1 MIKNENIVALATP
14 MGTAALAV
22 LRLSGPDCKIIAM
35 HYLAVSDKIT
45 PGKMLLRNFKT
56 FDQSQIL
63 DKLLFCYFENPKSYT
78 GEDSIELY
86 PHGNMIL
93 IRQII
98 EELCKY
104 SNTRPA
110 EAGEFTRRA
119 FENGKIDLIQS
130 ESVLQMIH
138 ATDKYTLDNA
148 RKLVDGELS
157 FTLNN
162 LSDSIVNLS
171 ARMELDV
178 DFAEEE
184 AEPDKEKWQSQIEE
198 MNTYLD
204 TLLEQWEFYKNRMQK
219 PRVALLGAPNAGKS
233 SLVNA
238 LLKSDRVLVS
248 SQAGTTRD
256 WVEVSLFLQGGEVSL
271 IDTAGLGTHI
281 DELDKLS
288 QEKTLEIAENS
299 LCKVW
304 LSDGTIENEIIDQ
317 DVDLVLRTRSDLNE
331 FIIQENT
338 LAISTKS
345 GDGLDKFKNWLEKR
359 FFEEIETSEVWMG
372 TERQAIGV
380 RKAKVCLESCLSY
393 LYQGVLEPEV
403 LAFELREARIFIQEL
418 TGEISEDDILN
429 HLFSEFCIGK

>member
-22 LRLSGPDCKIIAM
+22 LRLSGPDCKTIAQ
-35 HYLAVSDKIT
+35 HFLGVSDKVS
-45 PGKMLLRNFKT
+45 PGKMLLRNFNT
-56 FDQSQIL
+56 FDKTNIL
-63 DKLLFCYFENPKSYT
+63 DKLLFCFFENPKSYT

-93 IRQII
+93 VRQII
-98 EELCKY
+98 AELCKY

-157 FTLNN
+157 STLND

-184 AEPDKEKWQSQIEE
+184 AEPDKDKWEIQIEQ
-198 MNTYLD
+198 MNSYLD
-204 TLLEQWEFYKNRMQK
+204 TLLEQWELYKNRMQK

-256 WVEVSLFLQGGEVSL
+256 WVEVSLFLKGGEVSL
-271 IDTAGLGTHI
+271 IDTAGLGEHI

-288 QEKTLEIAENS
+288 QEKTLEVAENS

-304 LSDGTIENEIIDQ
+304 LSDGTKEEVINQE
-317 DVDLVLRTRSDLNE
+317 VDLVLRTRSDL
-331 FIIQENT
+331 ENFVSKDHT
-338 LAISTKS
+338 LAISTKT
-345 GDGLDKFKNWLEKR
+345 GEGLDKFKNWLEDR
-359 FFEEIETSEVWMG
+359 FFNEIETSEVWMG

-380 RKAKVCLESCLSY
+380 RKAKTCLESCLSY
-393 LYQGVLEPEV
+393 LNQGILEPEV

-429 HLFSEFCIGK
+429 HLFGEFCIGK

>member
-1 MIKNENIVALATP
+1 MLKNENIVALATP

-22 LRLSGPDCKIIAM
+22 LRLSGPDCKSIVQ
-35 HYLAVSDKIT
+35 HYLGVSDKVT

-56 FDQSQIL
+56 FDKSNIL

-93 IRQII
+93 VRRII
-98 EELCKY
+98 EELCKFE
-104 SNTRPA
+104 NTRPA

-119 FENGKIDLIQS
+119 FESGKIDLIQS

-138 ATDKYTLDNA
+138 ATDEYTLDNA

-157 FTLNN
+157 STLND
-162 LSDSIVNLS
+162 LSESIVNLS

-198 MNTYLD
+198 MNSYLD
-204 TLLEQWEFYKNRMQK
+204 TLLDQWELFKNRMQK

-256 WVEVSLFLQGGEVSL
+256 WIEVSLFLKGGEVSL
-271 IDTAGLGTHI
+271 IDTAGLGEHI
-281 DELDKLS
+281 DELDKRS
-288 QEKTLEIAENS
+288 QEKTLEVAEKS
-299 LCKVW
+299 YCKIW
-304 LSDGTIENEIIDQ
+304 LSDGTNENEVIGQ
-317 DVDLVLRTRSDLNE
+317 DVDLILRTRADLDS
-331 FIIQENT
+331 FVAKENT
-338 LAISTKS
+338 LGVSTKS
-345 GDGLDKFKNWLEKR
+345 GQGLDEVRTWLEKR
-359 FFEEIETSEVWMG
+359 FFEKIESSEVWMG

-380 RKAKVCLESCLSY
+380 RKAKVCLESCLTY
-393 LYQGVLEPEV
+393 LEQGLLEPEV
-403 LAFELREARIFIQEL
+403 LAFELRESRIFIQEL

>member
-1 MIKNENIVALATP
+1 
-14 MGTAALAV
+14 
-22 LRLSGPDCKIIAM
+22 
-35 HYLAVSDKIT
+35 
-45 PGKMLLRNFKT
+45 
-56 FDQSQIL
+56 
-63 DKLLFCYFENPKSYT
+63 
-78 GEDSIELY
+78 
-86 PHGNMIL
+86 
-93 IRQII
+93 
-98 EELCKY
+98 
-104 SNTRPA
+104 
-110 EAGEFTRRA
+110 
-119 FENGKIDLIQS
+119 
-130 ESVLQMIH
+130 MIH

-157 FTLNN
+157 STLNN
-162 LSDSIVNLS
+162 LSNSIVNLS

-204 TLLEQWEFYKNRMQK
+204 TLLDQWELYKNRMQK

-271 IDTAGLGTHI
+271 IDTAGLGAHI

-288 QEKTLEIAENS
+288 QEKTLEVAEKS
-299 LCKVW
+299 LCRVW
-304 LSDGTIENEIIDQ
+304 LSDGTVENEIVDQ

-345 GDGLDKFKNWLEKR
+345 GDGLDAFKNWLEKR

-393 LYQGVLEPEV
+393 LAQGVLEPEV